1 MSERVMLVLPTETYR
16 ATAFL
21 RAAATLGLAVVV
33 ASNEAPTLASFM
45 EGRVLTLDLQH
56 PSESAG
62 RAAAFAAQWPVD
74 AVVGVDEASVVTA
87 AHIAERLD
95 LVRRNPVGAVEA
107 TRDKRLLRRRLT
119 AAGVPQ
125 PRFVALDVDAGEAD
139 LDAAIDIVGLP
150 CVVKPVDLAAS
161 RGVIRADN
169 RSEVLMAVHRVGEML
184 RAICVDGSTPPLL
197 IEAYVDGV
205 EVAVEGLVRDGRLE
219 VIALFDKPD
228 PLTGPFFEET
238 LYVTPSKLDSTAQD
252 AVVDAV
258 RAAVAAL
265 GLGQGPI
272 HAEVRVPNDRP
283 IVIEVA
289 ARSIGGLC
297 SQVVRLVC
305 DDAPDV
311 EHSLEEV
318 ILRHACGLPL
328 GAMRLVDGACGVLML
343 PITREGIL
351 RRVTGIERAAAVAGI
366 TGVNISVPERER
378 VTPLP
383 EGDRYLGFVFA
394 RGDTAGDVETSLREA
409 QSLLDVEM
417 ESASRLVI

>member
-1 MSERVMLVLPTETYR
+1 MLVLPTETYR

-21 RAAATLGLAVVV
+21 RAAAALGLEVVV
-33 ASNEAPTLASFM
+33 ASNEAPTLATLM
-45 EGRVLTLDLQH
+45 EGRVLTLDLH
-56 PSESAG
+56 RPSQSAD
-62 RAAAFAAQWPVD
+62 RAAKFAATWPVD
-74 AVVGVDEASVVTA
+74 AVVGVDEGSVVTA
-87 AHIAERLD
+87 AHIAERLR
-95 LVRRNPVGAVEA
+95 LVRRNPVAAVEA

-139 LDAAIDIVGLP
+139 LDAAIAIVGLP

-161 RGVIRADN
+161 RGVIRADS
-169 RSEVLMAVHRVGEML
+169 RSEVLTAVHRVGEML
-184 RAICVDGSTPPLL
+184 RAICVDGSTTPLL
-197 IEAYVDGV
+197 IEAYIDGV

-238 LYVTPSKLDSTAQD
+238 LYLAPSGLDRTSRS

-272 HAEVRVPNDRP
+272 HAEVRICSSGPV
-283 IVIEVA
+283 VIEVA

-311 EHSLEEV
+311 ERSLEEV

-328 GAMRLVDGACGVLML
+328 GVMRLIEGACGVLML
-343 PITREGIL
+343 PITQEGIL
-351 RRVTGIERAAAVAGI
+351 RRVTGMDRAVAVAGV
-366 TGVNISVPERER
+366 TGVTISVPEGER

-394 RGDTAGDVETSLREA
+394 RGETAGDVETSLRKAE
-409 QSLLDVEM
+409 SLLDVEI
-417 ESASRLVI
+417 ESASRVVT